1 MKDAPLF
8 QAVAPGIS
16 DDTLLQR
23 ISDPV
28 FILLYPD
35 AVIIQVNQAAARLL
49 GYTDD
54 ELLLVPLSD
63 LIMGGA
69 TSLSPL
75 LDNLSHASVSEG
87 TLTLLDRNTVAHT
100 MSVSADLFS
109 GKSNTEYVRLIA
121 RATAIDYETPELPEN
136 WDRLIREA
144 LDAMPIFLWI
154 YAPAEEKFIYV
165 SPAFERIYGYD
176 HLSLYREPGLWFS
189 VIHPDDRDDIVRTFK
204 ENVGASLALQYR
216 IIQKKGA
223 VRWVSHRVFP
233 IRDEKGGS
241 PKLTGFIEDITMRR
255 QWEDVLKQ
263 ASDEWRITFDSI
275 TDLVSIHDREFRIVK
290 VNRAFADAFHKEP
303 RELIGIRC
311 FEVIHHRSDPCP
323 DCPHIKTIRTKKP
336 ACIEMTEPARGGA
349 HLLISTAPILDAWG
363 EIRGSV
369 HTIRDITERKKM
381 EDELI
386 RLSTTDSLT
395 GLYNQRSF
403 FSIINTHTVRA
414 TRLEQNLSLIVF
426 DLDRFKQYN
435 DIHGHLAGDVVLKTV
450 GEITAACIREEVDAA
465 FRYGGDE
472 FAVILTDAN
481 ESQAHTVAR
490 RIQSQVVQT
499 IPDIGVSFG
508 VSQWKPGDTTDVFIE
523 RADTAMYAYKTA
535 QRQKSLL

>member
-1 MKDAPLF
+1 MKDASLS
-8 QAVAPGIS
+8 QTRTPGIS
-16 DDTLLQR
+16 DHDLFHR

-28 FILLYPD
+28 FILSYPD
-35 AVIIQVNQAAARLL
+35 AVIMQANQAAARLL
-49 GYTDD
+49 GYADD
-54 ELLLVPLSD
+54 ELLLVPLSELVKD
-63 LIMGGA
+63 DA
-69 TSLSPL
+69 PSLASL
-75 LDNLSHASVSEG
+75 LDDLSRMSGAEG
-87 TLTLLDRNTVAHT
+87 TLTLIGKDEKRHV
-100 MSVSADLFS
+100 MSVSADLVS
-109 GKSNTEYVRLIA
+109 GESSIASIRLFA
-121 RATAIDYETPELPEN
+121 RTAATGHGTPEPPEN
-136 WDRLIREA
+136 RDALIREA

-154 YAPAEEKFIYV
+154 YDPAEERFIYV

-233 IRDEKGGS
+233 IRDEKS
-241 PKLTGFIEDITMRR
+241 RSLRLCGFIEDITMRR

-275 TDLVSIHDREFRIVK
+275 TDLVSIHDCEFRIVK
-290 VNRAFADAFHKEP
+290 VNRAFADAFHKDP
-303 RELIGIRC
+303 RELIGRRC
-311 FEVIHHRSDPCP
+311 FEVVHQRSDPCP
-323 DCPHIKTIRTKKP
+323 DCPHAETIRTKKP
-336 ACIEMTEPARGGA
+336 ACIDMTEPARGGA
-349 HLLISTAPILDAWG
+349 HLLISTAPILDTWG

-369 HTIRDITERKKM
+369 HTVRDITERKRM
-381 EDELI
+381 EEELI

-403 FSIINTHTVRA
+403 FTHINTHTVRA
-414 TRLEQNLSLIVF
+414 ARLDQDLSLIVF

-450 GEITAACIREEVDAA
+450 GEITAACIRDEVDAA

-472 FAVILTDAN
+472 FAVILADAD
-481 ESQAHTVAR
+481 EDRARTVAR

-499 IPDIGVSFG
+499 IQDVGVSFG
-508 VSQWKPGDTTDVFIE
+508 VSQWKPGDDTDAFIE
-523 RADTAMYAYKTA
+523 RADTAMYAYKA
-535 QRQKSLL
+535 AHKREPS